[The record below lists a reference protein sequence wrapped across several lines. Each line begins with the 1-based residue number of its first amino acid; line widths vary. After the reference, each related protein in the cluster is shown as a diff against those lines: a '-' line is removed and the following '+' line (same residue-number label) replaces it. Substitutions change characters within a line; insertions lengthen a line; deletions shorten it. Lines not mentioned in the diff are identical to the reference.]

1 QRGVPGVTEA
11 KLVPAENGGVVP
23 EGGGWFVLNAKDAR
37 GLDGTFG
44 QYCAWE
50 GPDDAK
56 FDRLGRHRNVLP
68 PGGPVGVDPREDNQE
83 GFLVLDGEC
92 LAIVEGEE
100 RPLKQWDYFHCPGGV
115 PHVVVGAG
123 DRPSLVLAVG
133 ARTPEDDNLLYPVDP
148 TAVKHKAG
156 VEV

>member
-1 QRGVPGVTEA
+1 PGVPMA
-11 KLVPAENGGVVP
+11 M
-23 EGGGWFVLNAKDAR
+23 
-37 GLDGTFG
+37 
-44 QYCAWE
+44 Y
-50 GPDDAK
+50 
-56 FDRLGRHRNVLP
+56 H
-68 PGGPVGVDPREDNQE
+68 REDNQE

-92 LAIVEGEE
+92 LAIVDGEE

-156 VEV
+156 VEVETANPRDAYAGTTFEWTAYGEGWLPE